1 MKSIS
6 TIERK
11 AEERLLELRRFGIK
25 LGLAQTKELFSRLGN
40 PQHDLKFAHVAGTNG
55 KGSVCAM
62 LSAGLTNCGFT
73 TGFYS
78 SPHLVA
84 VRERFRI
91 NGRAISPE
99 QFADL
104 VDRIMPIINE
114 MRENGSFITYFEATT
129 ALAALAFREA
139 NARFAVWETGMGGRF
154 DATNIVDPEIC
165 VITTIAVEH
174 ANHLGKTIAEIA
186 FEKAGI
192 IKPGI
197 PVFCGEMSDEAK
209 EVIEKRAMEV
219 NAPCFFLP
227 HSYTQTNKA
236 NCDFRE
242 TNATL
247 AKMAITHLSAKFAF
261 SPATAI
267 EGMSKVKWP
276 GRHHELNDGTIVDGA
291 HNPNAIE
298 ALVTLLTSQKP
309 DRRWSI
315 IFAAL
320 DDKDVEPILRKLLPI
335 ANEFIFPKINS
346 TDRATPPAK
355 LAKTLGALSSVPA
368 KLAPNVATSL
378 LMTETVSDRLIVGSL
393 YLAGETLAE
402 LLPINEITDIHQ
414 GIP

>member
-1 MKSIS
+1 
-6 TIERK
+6 
-11 AEERLLELRRFGIK
+11 
-25 LGLAQTKELFSRLGN
+25 
-40 PQHDLKFAHVAGTNG
+40 
-55 KGSVCAM
+55 M

-227 HSYTQTNKA
+227 HS
-236 NCDFRE
+236 
-242 TNATL
+242 
-247 AKMAITHLSAKFAF
+247 
-261 SPATAI
+261 
-267 EGMSKVKWP
+267 
-276 GRHHELNDGTIVDGA
+276 
-291 HNPNAIE
+291 
-298 ALVTLLTSQKP
+298 
-309 DRRWSI
+309 
-315 IFAAL
+315 
-320 DDKDVEPILRKLLPI
+320 
-335 ANEFIFPKINS
+335 
-346 TDRATPPAK
+346 
-355 LAKTLGALSSVPA
+355 
-368 KLAPNVATSL
+368 
-378 LMTETVSDRLIVGSL
+378 
-393 YLAGETLAE
+393 
-402 LLPINEITDIHQ
+402 
-414 GIP
+414 